1 MMSIVL
7 GNMPPNHTHAAV
19 PAHATERLG
28 ISVEMM
34 LARPYSVRESL
45 IRVGVVVVK
54 FAYHA

>member
-1 MMSIVL
+1 MRFCMMSIVL

-34 LARPYSVRESL
+34 LARPYSVRES
-45 IRVGVVVVK
+45 
-54 FAYHA
+54 